1 MENENKAKQGMVYL
15 IGAGPGD
22 PGLITVKGREILRNC
37 DAVVYDHL
45 AAQELLEETKPGS
58 KRIYVGK
65 QAGCHYKSQKE
76 INSILVELAKKGF
89 RVVRLKGGD
98 PFVFGRGGEEVLA
111 LKEAGIPWMIV
122 PGVTSAVAVPEC
134 AGIPVTHRAL
144 SQSFHVITAHGKE
157 GEDSLD
163 FEQLAAL
170 SGTLVFLMGLG
181 RLSFLTQGLINAGK
195 SGNCPAAVI
204 EKGSLPE
211 QRSVRGTLEDLSDRV
226 RQAGLSTP
234 AVIVVGETAGMD
246 LSGIPERIVGI
257 TGSDGFCGKLTECF
271 HSCGIKTRRLGGL
284 SLCSLMEKRG
294 EKVYHSLERF
304 TVLTFT
310 SANGVKLFFE
320 GLFDRGMDARKL
332 SHLKIAVVGEGTRE
346 ALKSFGILADWM
358 PERYTT
364 EDLAWLLA
372 KHCGPEDQV
381 LIPRSAKG
389 SRELNRI
396 LDKAGV
402 SYEDVPVYETE
413 GRDFDVSLLEGLDG
427 LVFGS
432 ASGVEA
438 FWREMEGWP
447 DPGVL
452 KKLEGI
458 LVGAIG
464 PYTVKA
470 LEKHG
475 ISAISCPS
483 EFTAEKLAEE
493 MREAFCSE

>member
-170 SGTLVFLMGLG
+170 PGTLVFLMGLG
-181 RLSFLTQGLINAGK
+181 RLSFLT
-195 SGNCPAAVI
+195 
-204 EKGSLPE
+204 
-211 QRSVRGTLEDLSDRV
+211 
-226 RQAGLSTP
+226 
-234 AVIVVGETAGMD
+234 
-246 LSGIPERIVGI
+246 
-257 TGSDGFCGKLTECF
+257 
-271 HSCGIKTRRLGGL
+271 
-284 SLCSLMEKRG
+284 
-294 EKVYHSLERF
+294 
-304 TVLTFT
+304 
-310 SANGVKLFFE
+310 
-320 GLFDRGMDARKL
+320 
-332 SHLKIAVVGEGTRE
+332 
-346 ALKSFGILADWM
+346 
-358 PERYTT
+358 
-364 EDLAWLLA
+364 
-372 KHCGPEDQV
+372 
-381 LIPRSAKG
+381 
-389 SRELNRI
+389 
-396 LDKAGV
+396 
-402 SYEDVPVYETE
+402 
-413 GRDFDVSLLEGLDG
+413 
-427 LVFGS
+427 
-432 ASGVEA
+432 
-438 FWREMEGWP
+438 
-447 DPGVL
+447 
-452 KKLEGI
+452 
-458 LVGAIG
+458 
-464 PYTVKA
+464 
-470 LEKHG
+470 
-475 ISAISCPS
+475 
-483 EFTAEKLAEE
+483 
-493 MREAFCSE
+493 